1 MTPIPIKETEFV
13 ELLQY
18 EGNHQKLLLIHWLYL
33 GLVLQ
38 AYVFALL
45 ILTVIFNYE
54 VYGTSLEYL
63 WMCILCFN
71 Y

>member
-1 MTPIPIKETEFV
+1 MTPIPIKETEFF

-18 EGNHQKLLLIHWLYL
+18 EGNHQKQLLIHWLYL

-45 ILTVIFNYE
+45 ILSGYF
-54 VYGTSLEYL
+54 
-63 WMCILCFN
+63 
-71 Y
+71 